1 MSELHRSIA
10 LLRHPEQLEELW
22 LAHWDARGQCYDFV
36 TAQRLEKDSF
46 RECLDREIAWQ
57 LELRRG
63 KDYLISSMARL
74 HLDLELELPDD
85 QSEDG
90 SDLRPAVE
98 FYIVDLYGRAGRATI
113 EANSNLR
120 WLSGREVLAG
130 TTADGKNVAPG
141 LVTLLKMADVIAG
154 HTR

>member
-1 MSELHRSIA
+1 MTELHRSIA

-22 LAHWDARGQCYDFV
+22 LTHWDARCQCYDFV
-36 TAQRLEKDSF
+36 TAERLETDSF

-74 HLDLELELPDD
+74 HLDLELPEHDAD
-85 QSEDG
+85 DG
-90 SDLRPAVE
+90 SELRPAVE

-113 EANSNLR
+113 EANPRLR
-120 WLSGREVLAG
+120 WLSGQEVLAG
-130 TTADGKNVAPG
+130 KTADGKAVAPG

-154 HTR
+154 YTR

>member
-1 MSELHRSIA
+1 MPELHRSIA

-22 LAHWDARGQCYDFV
+22 LAYWDAKFQHYNFV
-36 TAQRLEKDSF
+36 TAERLETDSF

-57 LELRRG
+57 LELRRN

-74 HLDLELELPDD
+74 HLDLELPEDKSEEDAEL
-85 QSEDG
+85 Q
-90 SDLRPAVE
+90 PAVE

-120 WLSGREVLAG
+120 WLSGKEVLSGA
-130 TTADGKNVAPG
+130 TADGKPVAPG
-141 LVTLLKMADVIAG
+141 LVTLLKMADVIVG
-154 HTR
+154 HSR